1 MKHLLLLITFLM
13 LWNVSMAQ
21 GDFYDQSGKIFS
33 VVVVVFIL
41 IIGIGAFL
49 FYLDKR
55 ITKLEKNL
63 EDEYSKP

>member
-1 MKHLLLLITFLM
+1 MKHLFLLITFLM